1 MNENCPA
8 ARTRIERATIGDAPD
23 LLRLLSVQLREH
35 HVHLEDAGLAR
46 AIDGVLRDPCRGF
59 FLLLAVDGRR
69 VGAAYV
75 SFVWALEHGGHSA
88 WLEELYVEPAHRA
101 AGLGTELLRAV
112 MAECEAGGCAALDLE
127 IDADHERVRSLY
139 RRHGF
144 QELPRRRLAK
154 RLAATRPTGPAGRAA
169 PRS

>member
-1 MNENCPA
+1 MNSKSA
-8 ARTRIERATIGDAPD
+8 AALIQIGRATVADAPD

-35 HVHLEDAGLAR
+35 HVRLEDAGLAR
-46 AIDGVLRDPCRGF
+46 AIDGVLANPARGF

-88 WLEELYVEPAHRA
+88 WLEELYVEPARRA
-101 AGLGTELLRAV
+101 EGFGTELLRAV
-112 MAECEAGGCAALDLE
+112 LAECEACGCAALDLE

-144 QELPRRRLAK
+144 HELPRRRLAK
-154 RLAATRPTGPAGRAA
+154 RLGAAGPVDPPDPPTPRA
-169 PRS
+169 